1 MLTLALWALL
11 AEAPLYTNDDLD
23 RVAPRRG
30 EVGAFTTTTTTT
42 TATTTTAPARKD
54 GRAEAPDRPAKRGE
68 DYWRKEAQRTR
79 NRVRPLRERLD
90 KLRDQIAGRE
100 RLPEVRPVTDPQ
112 LQAWRKSAAA
122 LEERIREEEERLE
135 DRARREGALPGW
147 LR

>member
-23 RVAPRRG
+23 RVSPHRG
-30 EVGAFTTTTTTT
+30 EVGAFTTTV
-42 TATTTTAPARKD
+42 PVRKD
-54 GRAEAPDRPAKRGE
+54 GGRAEAPDRPAKRGE

-79 NRVRPLRERLD
+79 NRVRSLRDRLD
-90 KLRDQIAGRE
+90 KVRGQIEERE

-112 LQAWRKSAAA
+112 LQALRKSAAA
-122 LEERIREEEERLE
+122 FEQRIREEEERLE